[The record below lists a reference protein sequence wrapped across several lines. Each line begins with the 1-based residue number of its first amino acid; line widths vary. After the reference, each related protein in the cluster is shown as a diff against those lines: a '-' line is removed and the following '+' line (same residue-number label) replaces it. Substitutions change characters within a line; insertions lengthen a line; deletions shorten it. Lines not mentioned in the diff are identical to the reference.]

1 MNFGLGDKARFGL
14 ALSSTIHHPLIIA
27 KLNKVQL
34 EGFKAR
40 RMNQALKGRQNVG
53 ISACWKMGFSLLAR
67 APIKLRFAHDSG
79 GRKSLNF

>member
-1 MNFGLGDKARFGL
+1 MTLDSSSLSFCSEFRIHLSLLPGDKARFGL

-40 RMNQALKGRQNVG
+40 RMNQALKGY
-53 ISACWKMGFSLLAR
+53 STDKT
-67 APIKLRFAHDSG
+67 
-79 GRKSLNF
+79 